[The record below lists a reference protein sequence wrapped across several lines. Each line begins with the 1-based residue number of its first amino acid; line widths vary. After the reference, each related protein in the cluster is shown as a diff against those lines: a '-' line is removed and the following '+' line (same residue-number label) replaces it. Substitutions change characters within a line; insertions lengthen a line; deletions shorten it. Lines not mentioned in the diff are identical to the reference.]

1 MNLVNLLKD
10 QVTGAL
16 AGQAAKFLGES
27 ESGVTKALDGAFP
40 AILGKVIDMASDQK
54 GAKSIFEIASKS
66 DTGMLDNIGDLFGST
81 SKVTDLM
88 NSGGGVLSMLLGN
101 NMGGF
106 IEKLAG
112 LGGIKSGSASS
123 LIKMAAPFL
132 MSMLGRHIKN
142 KALDA
147 VGLGKFLGTQKSSVA
162 GALPGV
168 LGNVLGLGSSFLGGA
183 SDAGKKVV
191 SGVSDSGKKMVEGAT
206 GAAGNVVRG
215 AGNVAEGAVD
225 VGKKAGGSL
234 LKWLLPLF
242 LVLLALGW
250 LAKQGCNTGIDA
262 LDDAAAKTVNATE
275 GVASGAV
282 DATKNVAEG
291 AKDMAGDAANAVGN
305 LFGNVNEA
313 AKAALDKISFAA
325 GSVGDQMT
333 KYIAGGFKGDGKFQ
347 FKNLNFA
354 SGSATIAGTSG
365 SEVDNLAAILK
376 AYEDVKISVDGYT
389 DSDGNADAN
398 LRLSQSRAD
407 AVKARLLVQGIAA
420 DRIMTKGHGAADP
433 VASNDTAEGKAQ
445 NRRIE
450 VTISK

>member
-40 AILGKVIDMASDQK
+40 AILGKVIDMASSQK
-54 GAKSIFEIASKS
+54 GAQDIYNVASKA
-66 DTGMLDNIGDLFGST
+66 DGGMLNNIGDLFGST

-88 NSGGGVLSMLLGN
+88 NSGGGILSMILGN

-123 LIKMAAPFL
+123 LVKMAAPFL
-132 MSMLGRHIKN
+132 MSMLGKHIKN

-147 VGLGKFLGTQKSSVA
+147 VGLGKFLGTQKSHVA
-162 GALPGV
+162 GAIPGV

-183 SDAGKKVV
+183 SDSGKKVISNV
-191 SGVSDSGKKMVEGAT
+191 SNSGKRMVEGAG

-215 AGNVAEGAVD
+215 AGNLAGGTVD
-225 VGKKAGGSL
+225 AGKKAGGSL

-262 LDDAAAKTVNATE
+262 LDDAAAKATSTTE
-275 GVASGAV
+275 GLANDAA
-282 DATKNVAEG
+282 DATKNVADG
-291 AKDMAGDAANAVGN
+291 AKDMAGDAADAVGN
-305 LFGNVNEA
+305 MFGNINEA

-333 KYIAGGFKGDGKFQ
+333 NYINGGFKGEGTFR

-354 SGSATIAGTSG
+354 SGSAAMTGTSG

-376 AYEDVKISVDGYT
+376 AYEDVKITIDGYT
-389 DSDGNADAN
+389 DSDGAADSN
-398 LRLSQSRAD
+398 LRLSQARAD
-407 AVKARLLVQGIAA
+407 AVKARLLVEGIAA
-420 DRIMTKGHGAADP
+420 DRISTKGHGAADP
-433 VASNDTAEGKAQ
+433 VASNDTSEGKAQ

-450 VTISK
+450 VTIVK